1 MKRLARDVLLMAAAT
16 AISRVLGLFRDVAI
30 AAQFGAGA
38 AYDAFLIAFFVPHF
52 LRQLL
57 AEGALSTAMVPV
69 YTELLESSQQDTD
82 TSADADAFASNLISW
97 LILLFPVIVVL
108 GIVLAP
114 WYAPFLASGFDP
126 GKLVLTVRLTRIVFP
141 FIAVIGIAA
150 VIMGIL
156 NAHRRFFAASFAPVW
171 FNVGML
177 VGVLVL
183 APRMEPAILGVGL
196 GVLIGG
202 SAQLVSQIPA
212 LLNVGFRFRFQ
223 ILPIHPRIRR
233 MVWLMAPAF
242 LTLAVTQI
250 NLMVDNK
257 LASHLG
263 DGGISALQY
272 AMRLFQLPL
281 GVLAVSVA
289 TALLPRFSEAWA
301 RRDEDGFSR
310 YLNEGIVAS
319 TLVLLPAMVGLLV
332 IGPDVVRLLFE
343 HGSFTPID
351 TVRTAR
357 ALSYYLIGLAPYGW
371 VYVLTRAAYARGRPM
386 FPLLASTLAVGV
398 NVALDLLLISSM
410 REAGLALATA
420 IAGICNAALLG
431 IILLRKQH
439 LARDSVYRLCWI
451 GMGCAGL
458 FAVTALTRR
467 WLGDSSR
474 ALAVFAPTLVG
485 IAFYAAFVRFTPLWQ
500 AVVAF
505 REPGA
510 ASRKPGDR

>member
-1 MKRLARDVLLMAAAT
+1 MKRLARDVLLIAVAT
-16 AISRVLGLFRDVAI
+16 ASSRVLGLFRDVAI
-30 AAQFGAGA
+30 ADQFGAGA

-69 YTELLESSQQDTD
+69 YTELRESSPD
-82 TSADADAFASNLISW
+82 ADASADAFASNLISW
-97 LILLFPVIVVL
+97 LILLFPVIVAV
-108 GIVLAP
+108 GVVLAP
-114 WYAPFLASGFDP
+114 WYVPFLASGFDP
-126 GKLVLTVRLTRIVFP
+126 EKLALTVRLTRIVFP

-150 VIMGIL
+150 VMMGIL
-156 NAHRRFFAASFAPVW
+156 NAQRRFFAASFAPVW

-212 LLNVGFRFRFQ
+212 LLNAGFRFRFR
-223 ILPIHPRIRR
+223 ITPIHPQIRC
-233 MVWLMAPAF
+233 MIWLMAPAF
-242 LTLAVTQI
+242 LTLAVTQV

-289 TALLPRFSEAWA
+289 TALLPRFSQAWA
-301 RRDEDGFSR
+301 RRDVDGFSR
-310 YLNEGIVAS
+310 YLNDGIVAS
-319 TLVLLPAMVGLLV
+319 TMVLLPAMVGLLV
-332 IGPDVVRLLFE
+332 IGSDVVRLLFE
-343 HGSFTPID
+343 HGSFTFVD
-351 TVRTAR
+351 TARTAR
-357 ALSYYLIGLAPYGW
+357 VLSYYLIGLVPYGW
-371 VYVLTRAAYARGRPM
+371 VYVLTRAAYARGKPL

-420 IAGICNAALLG
+420 IAGICNAALLA
-431 IILLRKQH
+431 IILLRKRG
-439 LARDSVYRLCWI
+439 LDKEPVRRLCWI
-451 GMGCAGL
+451 GVGCGGL
-458 FAVTALTRR
+458 LAVTALTRR
-467 WLGDSSR
+467 WLGDSSQV
-474 ALAVFAPTLVG
+474 LAVFAPT
-485 IAFYAAFVRFTPLWQ
+485 IAGVIFYAAFVRFTPLWE
-500 AVVAF
+500 AIVAL
-505 REPGA
+505 REPG
-510 ASRKPGDR
+510 DR

>member
-1 MKRLARDVLLMAAAT
+1 MKHLARDVLLLAAAT
-16 AISRVLGLFRDVAI
+16 AISRMLGLFRDVAI
-30 AAQFGAGA
+30 AGHFGAGA

-69 YTELLESSQQDTD
+69 YTELRESPTGTEAS
-82 TSADADAFASNLISW
+82 TSADAFASNLISW
-97 LILLFPVIVVL
+97 LILLFPAIVVL

-114 WYAPFLASGFDP
+114 LYVPFLASGFDP
-126 GKLVLTVRLTRIVFP
+126 GKLALTVRLTRIVFP
-141 FIAVIGIAA
+141 FIAAIGIAA
-150 VIMGIL
+150 VFMGIL

-183 APRMEPAILGVGL
+183 APRMDPAILGVGL

-212 LLNVGFRFRFQ
+212 LLNVGFRFRFR
-223 ILPIHPRIRR
+223 ILPIHPRMRR
-233 MVWLMAPAF
+233 MIWLMTPAF
-242 LTLAVTQI
+242 VTLAVTQV

-263 DGGISALQY
+263 DGGVSALQY

-289 TALLPRFSEAWA
+289 TALLPRFSAAWA
-301 RRDEDGFSR
+301 HRDENRFSG

-319 TLVLLPAMVGLLV
+319 ALVLLPAMVGLLV

-343 HGSFTPID
+343 HGSFTAAD

-357 ALSYYLIGLAPYGW
+357 VLSYYLIGLAPYGW
-371 VYVLTRAAYARGRPM
+371 VYVMTRAAYAQGKPL

-398 NVALDLLLISSM
+398 NVALDLLLIASM

-431 IILLRKQH
+431 TILLRRQR
-439 LARDSVYRLCWI
+439 LTRDSIHRLCWI
-451 GMGCAGL
+451 GLGCVGL
-458 FAVTALTRR
+458 FAIAALTRKGIGGHAR
-467 WLGDSSR
+467 L
-474 ALAVFAPTLVG
+474 LAVFVPMLVG
-485 IAFYAAFVRFTPLWQ
+485 VAFYAAFVRLTPLWK
-500 AVVAF
+500 AVSAL
-505 REPGA
+505 
-510 ASRKPGDR
+510 RKPGDQ

>member
-16 AISRVLGLFRDVAI
+16 AISRILGLFRDVAI
-30 AAQFGAGA
+30 AEYFGVGA

-69 YTELLESSQQDTD
+69 YTELRESATTAA
-82 TSADADAFASNLISW
+82 TSESADAFASNLISW
-97 LILLFPVIVVL
+97 LILVFPAIVVL
-108 GIVLAP
+108 GVALAP
-114 WYAPFLASGFDP
+114 WYVPFLASGFDP
-126 GKLVLTVRLTRIVFP
+126 GKLALTVKLTRIVFP
-141 FIAVIGIAA
+141 FIAVIGFAA
-150 VIMGIL
+150 IVMGIL
-156 NAHRRFFAASFAPVW
+156 TAHRRFFAASFAPVW

-183 APRMEPAILGVGL
+183 APRMDPAILGVGV

-202 SAQLVSQIPA
+202 SAQLISQIPA
-212 LLNVGFRFRFQ
+212 LLGVGFRFRFR

-233 MVWLMAPAF
+233 MIWLMAPAF
-242 LTLAVTQI
+242 LTLAVTQV

-289 TALLPRFSEAWA
+289 TALLPRFSQAWA
-301 RRDEDGFSR
+301 RQDRAHFFE
-310 YLNEGIVAS
+310 YLNKGIVVSA
-319 TLVLLPAMVGLLV
+319 LVLLPAMVGLFV
-332 IGPDVVRLLFE
+332 IGPDIVRLLFE
-343 HGSFTPID
+343 HGSFAATD

-357 ALSYYLIGLAPYGW
+357 VLSYYLIGLAPYGW
-371 VYVLTRAAYARGRPM
+371 VYVLTRAAYARGKPL

-420 IAGICNAALLG
+420 IAGICNATLLG
-431 IILLRKQH
+431 VILLGKRGFT
-439 LARDSVYRLCWI
+439 RDSVRRLCWI
-451 GMGCAGL
+451 GLGCLGL
-458 FAVTALTRR
+458 FAITALTRR
-467 WLGDSSR
+467 WIGDHAR
-474 ALAVFAPTLVG
+474 LLAVFVPMLIGVT
-485 IAFYAAFVRFTPLWQ
+485 FYSTFVRLTPLWK

-510 ASRKPGDR
+510 ASRKPGD

>member
-1 MKRLARDVLLMAAAT
+1 MKRLARDVLLMAVAT
-16 AISRVLGLFRDVAI
+16 GMSRVLGLFRDVAI
-30 AAQFGAGA
+30 ADRFGAGA

-69 YTELLESSQQDTD
+69 YTELHESS
-82 TSADADAFASNLISW
+82 TSADASSSADAFASNLISW
-97 LILLFPVIVVL
+97 LILLFPVVVVF
-108 GIVLAP
+108 GIMLAP
-114 WYAPFLASGFDP
+114 WYVPFLASGFDP
-126 GKLVLTVRLTRIVFP
+126 GKLALTVRLTRILFP
-141 FIAVIGIAA
+141 FIAVIGISA
-150 VIMGIL
+150 VVMGIL

-177 VGVLVL
+177 LGILVL
-183 APRMEPAILGVGL
+183 APRTDPAILGVGI

-202 SAQLVSQIPA
+202 SAQLISQIPA
-212 LLNVGFRFRFQ
+212 LLDVGFRFRFR

-233 MVWLMAPAF
+233 MIWLMAPAL
-242 LTLAVTQI
+242 LTLAVTQV
-250 NLMVDNK
+250 NLLVDNK

-289 TALLPRFSEAWA
+289 TALLPRFSQAWA
-301 RRDEDGFSR
+301 RQDEDRFSG

-319 TLVLLPAMVGLLV
+319 ALVLLPAMVGLLV

-343 HGSFTPID
+343 HGSFTSVD
-351 TVRTAR
+351 ALRTSR

-371 VYVLTRAAYARGRPM
+371 VYVLTRAAYARGKPL

-410 REAGLALATA
+410 KEAGLALATA
-420 IAGICNAALLG
+420 IAGVCNASLLG
-431 IILLRKQH
+431 IILLRKRG
-439 LARDSVYRLCWI
+439 ATRDSIRRLGWV
-451 GMGCAGL
+451 GLGCAGL
-458 FAVTALTRR
+458 FAATALTRS
-467 WLGDSSR
+467 WIGDHSR
-474 ALAVFAPTLVG
+474 LLAVFVPTLVG
-485 IAFYAAFVRFTPLWQ
+485 ITFYGAFVRFTPLWQ
-500 AVVAF
+500 AVSSL
-505 REPGA
+505 REPG
-510 ASRKPGDR
+510 DR